1 MAGKAAAVA
10 NGDGLVKEV
19 AALGVELGLHARE
32 QFKCG
37 RRIWGAERYI
47 DVVLTEPGSRR
58 RLGVECKFQRVSGSA
73 EEKIPAIIQD
83 IAAWPISG
91 IVVFGGEGFS
101 ANIRSFLIASGRAVD
116 VVDLEPW
123 LRLFFGLDL
132 LVDVRAK
139 KLPLKTPGGTSG
151 GAPPDVPPTE

>member
-1 MAGKAAAVA
+1 MAGKAAAVSS
-10 NGDGLVKEV
+10 GDGLVKEV
-19 AALGVELGLHARE
+19 AALGVQLGLTGRE

-47 DVVLTEPGSRR
+47 DVVLTEPTSRR
-58 RLGVECKFQRVSGSA
+58 RLGVECKFQRVPGSA
-73 EEKIPAIIQD
+73 EEKIPAVIQD
-83 IAAWPISG
+83 ISAWPIPG

-101 ANIRSFLIASGRAVD
+101 ANIRSFLVSSGRAVD

-132 LVDVRAK
+132 PADARAK
-139 KLPLKTPGGTSG
+139 KLPLK
-151 GAPPDVPPTE
+151 APPVGGGGPPTTE